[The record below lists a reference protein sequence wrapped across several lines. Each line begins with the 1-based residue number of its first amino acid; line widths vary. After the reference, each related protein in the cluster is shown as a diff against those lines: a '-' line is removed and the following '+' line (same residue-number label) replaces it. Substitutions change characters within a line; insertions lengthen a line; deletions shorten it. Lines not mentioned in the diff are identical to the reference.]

1 MHGSMHVSI
10 SQNHTRGRTDILL
23 LLVLISASVNGVGMS
38 GYLGLVDPLNY
49 VPNVGVT
56 IGISHELE
64 EGEE

>member
-1 MHGSMHVSI
+1 MEACMYLFPKIILVAV
-10 SQNHTRGRTDILL
+10 TDILL